1 MLAFAHFI
9 GLQAGARCFFVQG
22 SVFSF
27 LSSQS
32 AFFVIG
38 FVFSYIFPQG
48 GQLLAWHHKRGD
60 QAKKNL
66 IHQNQKSIF
75 RFYIKFPGEETNW
88 LTFVQPFSA
97 NLWVVLGSF
106 LAMVSTLLKVSYLFG
121 CEKNPESFTVGSSLI
136 VIWGSWLLQGSSVD
150 PKSIPSRI
158 IILFSF
164 FFGLIIYTAYS
175 AKLISFLS
183 VSKPSLPFSTMEN
196 LLETRQYS
204 VGLTRGSAFYSL
216 FFEAPPGSLYKRV
229 AEELVAED
237 DLVDSMAQGVD
248 RTLRN
253 KYAFVWDTISMP
265 ERDGCQILEI
275 PLDLDSNIVAMAWN
289 SRLPHRHILH
299 HFFDKIRESGQLFTF
314 TVYFHFL
321 LSRSTFSF
329 YFHFLLSLSTF
340 TFYLP
345 QSGQLSRIL
354 RTHMPETKTNCWGEG
369 EFKSMGLN
377 NTIAAFGLVAAAVL
391 LAFLTFML
399 ELLVSRLTAK

>member
-1 MLAFAHFI
+1 M
-9 GLQAGARCFFVQG
+9 V
-22 SVFSF
+22 SFSPGITNGVTR
-27 LSSQS
+27 QK
-32 AFFVIG
+32 
-38 FVFSYIFPQG
+38 Q
-48 GQLLAWHHKRGD
+48 
-60 QAKKNL
+60 NL
-66 IHQNQKSIF
+66 VHQNQKCLS

-106 LAMVSTLLKVSYLFG
+106 LAMVSALLKVSYLFG
-121 CEKNPESFTVGSSLI
+121 CEKNPESFTSGSSLI

-183 VSKPSLPFSTMEN
+183 VSKPSLPFSTMKN

-253 KYAFVWDTISMP
+253 NYAFVWDTISMP

-329 YFHFLLSLSTF
+329 YFHFLLTTIRSAESDSPHSHAGDEDKLLGRGRVQINGVEQHNCCFWTCRCCSASGVSYFHVGTACQSPDSKITGF
-340 TFYLP
+340 LP
-345 QSGQLSRIL
+345 
-354 RTHMPETKTNCWGEG
+354 C
-369 EFKSMGLN
+369 
-377 NTIAAFGLVAAAVL
+377 NT
-391 LAFLTFML
+391 M
-399 ELLVSRLTAK
+399 

>member
-1 MLAFAHFI
+1 
-9 GLQAGARCFFVQG
+9 
-22 SVFSF
+22 
-27 LSSQS
+27 
-32 AFFVIG
+32 
-38 FVFSYIFPQG
+38 
-48 GQLLAWHHKRGD
+48 
-60 QAKKNL
+60 
-66 IHQNQKSIF
+66 
-75 RFYIKFPGEETNW
+75 
-88 LTFVQPFSA
+88 
-97 NLWVVLGSF
+97 
-106 LAMVSTLLKVSYLFG
+106 MVSALLKVSYLFG
-121 CEKNPESFTVGSSLI
+121 CEKNPESFTAGSSLI
-136 VIWGSWLLQGSSVD
+136 IIWGSWLVQGSSVD

-175 AKLISFLS
+175 AKLISSLS
-183 VSKPSLPFSTMEN
+183 VSKPSLPFSTMDN

-253 KYAFVWDTISMP
+253 NYAFVWDTISMP

-314 TVYFHFL
+314 T
-321 LSRSTFSF
+321 F
-329 YFHFLLSLSTF
+329 YFHFTLSLSTF
-340 TFYLP
+340 TFSFYFHCLLTTIRSAESDSP
-345 QSGQLSRIL
+345 HSHAGDEDKLLGRGRVQINGVEQHNCCFWTCRCCSASGISYFHVGTACQSPESKITGFLS
-354 RTHMPETKTNCWGEG
+354 C
-369 EFKSMGLN
+369 
-377 NTIAAFGLVAAAVL
+377 NT
-391 LAFLTFML
+391 M
-399 ELLVSRLTAK
+399 

>member
-1 MLAFAHFI
+1 
-9 GLQAGARCFFVQG
+9 
-22 SVFSF
+22 
-27 LSSQS
+27 
-32 AFFVIG
+32 
-38 FVFSYIFPQG
+38 
-48 GQLLAWHHKRGD
+48 
-60 QAKKNL
+60 
-66 IHQNQKSIF
+66 
-75 RFYIKFPGEETNW
+75 
-88 LTFVQPFSA
+88 
-97 NLWVVLGSF
+97 
-106 LAMVSTLLKVSYLFG
+106 MVSALLKVSNLFG
-121 CEKNPESFTVGSSLI
+121 CEKNPESFTSGSSLI

-183 VSKPSLPFSTMEN
+183 VSKPSLPFSTMDN

-229 AEELVAED
+229 AEELVSED

-248 RTLRN
+248 RTLRKN
-253 KYAFVWDTISMP
+253 YAFVWDTISMP

-314 TVYFHFL
+314 T
-321 LSRSTFSF
+321 F